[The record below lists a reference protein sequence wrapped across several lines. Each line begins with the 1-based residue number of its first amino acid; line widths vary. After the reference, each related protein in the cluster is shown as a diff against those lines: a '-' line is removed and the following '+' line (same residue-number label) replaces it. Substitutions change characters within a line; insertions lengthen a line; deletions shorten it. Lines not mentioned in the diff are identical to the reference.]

1 MNTET
6 INKLA
11 ILISWPREIDMFLP
25 LIKKLPKKKI
35 VIIANDSNSFET
47 GRVKSNKLILDLL
60 KKNNITHELFSN
72 IYNKK
77 KFKVLISTGET
88 SGKKITLF
96 SLLRFFYAFTFGFI
110 IQKTKLFIIFEKIFN
125 KPLTADGLHCNLGLP
140 WYPEKQIG
148 EITIKYPDGADLKKK
163 NYPYNFLKE
172 IFDIFLVYTDIEI
185 SLIKRKFSSKICKKI
200 DYFRYKNLSNK
211 KKAFKDFENNKYFN
225 KNKKILYWLPTHV
238 DFNNENDSNI
248 KLWFKKIAFLRKNF
262 NLIIRPHPKT
272 ILSNK
277 NILTELTNEKFIID
291 NNPNRKIGDV
301 IKHSALVF
309 CDYGGP
315 VFSTIYLNKSLVLLN
330 LPKNSKFNLELR
342 ASQSLDVYVRQELIS
357 LDINC
362 TEKEILKRVSKSLQ
376 SKYKKKFKKVK
387 NKYFG
392 SSKPCNL
399 DQISKFLMNL
409 FEKRENP
416 NYL

>member
-1 MNTET
+1 
-6 INKLA
+6 
-11 ILISWPREIDMFLP
+11 MFLP

-163 NYPYNFLKE
+163 KL
-172 IFDIFLVYTDIEI
+172 
-185 SLIKRKFSSKICKKI
+185 SL
-200 DYFRYKNLSNK
+200 
-211 KKAFKDFENNKYFN
+211 
-225 KNKKILYWLPTHV
+225 
-238 DFNNENDSNI
+238 
-248 KLWFKKIAFLRKNF
+248 
-262 NLIIRPHPKT
+262 
-272 ILSNK
+272 
-277 NILTELTNEKFIID
+277 
-291 NNPNRKIGDV
+291 
-301 IKHSALVF
+301 
-309 CDYGGP
+309 
-315 VFSTIYLNKSLVLLN
+315 
-330 LPKNSKFNLELR
+330 
-342 ASQSLDVYVRQELIS
+342 
-357 LDINC
+357 
-362 TEKEILKRVSKSLQ
+362 
-376 SKYKKKFKKVK
+376 
-387 NKYFG
+387 
-392 SSKPCNL
+392 
-399 DQISKFLMNL
+399 
-409 FEKRENP
+409 
-416 NYL
+416 